1 MRPQKR
7 NRILS
12 EPRRI
17 QQDAAELAACLDAAE
32 RIAVLTGAGMSTESG
47 IPDFRSSSGIYATV
61 TSEEI
66 FDLERFW
73 QQPDKF
79 YDFARTFFGDMW
91 AAKPNAGHLVL
102 AELEHDFGKQVDIA
116 TQNIDV
122 LHQQAGSSRVHP
134 VHGTIQTVSCLRCGA
149 QRPTLE
155 TRPIFEAGDVPKCT
169 CGCVWKPD
177 IVFFGEVLPDR
188 AVTDSVAAMRQAD
201 LVLVLGTSL
210 AVYPAAALPG
220 YRSGEAQLA
229 IVNRTPTPLDREAD
243 AVCHESIGDVLQAAI
258 NILADGR

>member
-1 MRPQKR
+1 LPELQG
-7 NRILS
+7 
-12 EPRRI
+12 I
-17 QQDAAELAACLDAAE
+17 QQSAAELAACLGAAH

-47 IPDFRSSSGIYATV
+47 IPDFRSSTGIYATV

-66 FDLERFW
+66 FDLASFW
-73 QQPDKF
+73 RDPATF

-91 AAKPNAGHLVL
+91 ASRPNAGHRAL
-102 AELEHDFGKQVDIA
+102 ATLEHEFGRRVDIA

-149 QRPTLE
+149 SKPTLDV
-155 TRPIFEAGDVPKCT
+155 RPVFEAGEVPKCP
-169 CGCVWKPD
+169 CGGVWKPD
-177 IVFFGEVLPDR
+177 IVFFGETLPDR
-188 AVTDSVAAMRQAD
+188 AVSDSLAAMRQAD

-210 AVYPAAALPG
+210 AVYPAASLPG
-220 YRSGEAQLA
+220 YRSEAARLV

-243 AVCHESIGDVLQAAI
+243 LVCRESIGDVLDQAI
-258 NILADGR
+258 HMLAAGR